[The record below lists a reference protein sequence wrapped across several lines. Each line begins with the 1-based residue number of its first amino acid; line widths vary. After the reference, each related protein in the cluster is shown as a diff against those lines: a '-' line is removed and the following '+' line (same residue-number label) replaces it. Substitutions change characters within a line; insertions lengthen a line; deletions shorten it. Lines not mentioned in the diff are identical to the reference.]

1 MINHYLHRPVA
12 QINTSNSHNKTF
24 YGTFPLMC
32 CLFFFVLFFGL
43 QVKGQDNNPLGMTFN
58 HVALSVKDVDRAATF
73 YGEVLQ
79 LKEITNRTKMEGIRW
94 FALGEGKELHLIS
107 VVKEPVTLN
116 KAVHFAMMTA
126 QFDAFVEGLRANKVP
141 YEDWMGESQ
150 KITIRADGIKQV
162 YVQDPDGYWIE
173 VNSAN

>member
-1 MINHYLHRPVA
+1 MINHYYHKPVS
-12 QINTSNSHNKTF
+12 QKNTQDPGKTAF
-24 YGTFPLMC
+24 IRVVPMVC
-32 CLFFFVLFFGL
+32 CLFLFVLFFGL
-43 QVKGQDNNPLGMTFN
+43 QVKGQDDNPLGMTFN
-58 HVALSVKDVDRAATF
+58 HVALSVKDVDLAATF

-141 YEDWMGESQ
+141 YEDWMGAPQ
-150 KITIRADGIKQV
+150 KITIRADGVKQV

-173 VNSAN
+173 VNSTN